1 LTQGIATAMVAS
13 VNRIQ
18 HQQQA
23 IRLTR
28 LALSARPHF
37 YLGSG
42 PTRF

>member
-1 LTQGIATAMVAS
+1 MVAS

-23 IRLTR
+23 MCLAH
-28 LALSARPHF
+28 LALSARLHS

-42 PTRF
+42 PARF